1 MVVDAMV
8 SQTGGWADDVLDYF
22 IESGDTDKVQFR
34 AERAKIALADRLK
47 RAKRGGA
54 SEEEEE
60 EEEEES
66 DTDE

>member
-34 AERAKIALADRLK
+34 AEKAKIALA
-47 RAKRGGA
+47 
-54 SEEEEE
+54 
-60 EEEEES
+60 
-66 DTDE
+66 

>member
-34 AERAKIALADRLK
+34 AERAKLALADRLK
-47 RAKRGGA
+47 RAERGGA
-54 SEEEEE
+54 SEEKEEE
-60 EEEEES
+60 EEDS